1 MLKEVL
7 VNLSTPLTIPQM
19 TTAGGIGTDRKGA
32 AHTGLPETDMTTT
45 AQNLLTTK
53 LPTGTQQVA
62 GRLTYTVDRLVEIDL
77 ESFTKKSSQEDLRQ
91 SLRIE
96 NMVQTDNH
104 NDA

>member
-1 MLKEVL
+1 
-7 VNLSTPLTIPQM
+7 M

-45 AQNLLTTK
+45 AQE
-53 LPTGTQQVA
+53 
-62 GRLTYTVDRLVEIDL
+62 RLTIKHPTRNQRIVDSLMYTVDRLVEIDL